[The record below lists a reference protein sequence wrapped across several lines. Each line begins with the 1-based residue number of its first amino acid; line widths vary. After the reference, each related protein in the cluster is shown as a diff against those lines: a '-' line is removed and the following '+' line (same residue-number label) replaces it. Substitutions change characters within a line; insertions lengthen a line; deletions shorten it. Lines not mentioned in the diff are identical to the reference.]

1 MCLRFKGITKIWPW
15 TINLQQ
21 STGYQKYKPGLVLST
36 EQKCSQFSKGDKDVQ
51 GLTIFHSKVTHL
63 CFHFKIQ
70 YNGET

>member
-1 MCLRFKGITKIWPW
+1 MCLRFKGITKIWPS

-21 STGYQKYKPGLVLST
+21 STEYQNYKPGLVLST
-36 EQKCSQFSKGDKDVQ
+36 ERKCSQFSKGDKDVQ

-63 CFHFKIQ
+63 CFYFKIQ